1 MNKQC
6 ENICKLNQ
14 TELKEYV
21 TFKLL
26 ATHDDIHSFDG
37 YVFAKGTFPVLL
49 IAHLDTVHETVPTE
63 FIYSSDGNEVSSPQG
78 VGGDDRCGVYM
89 IFEILKKVN
98 CSVLFLE
105 DEECGLVGAKKF
117 IKTELAKTL
126 SFNYI
131 IELDRKGYNDAVFY
145 NLNNPKF
152 EKFITKR
159 YFEKAYGTRS
169 DISEIAPFLNVAAVN
184 LSCGYYYAHTKNE
197 MVDLTEVETII
208 SEVVNLLLSTKET
221 DIFKYYES
229 N

>member
-1 MNKQC
+1 MNKQF

-49 IAHLDTVHETVPTE
+49 IAHLDTVHETAPTE
-63 FIYSSDGNEVSSPQG
+63 FVYSSDGNEVTSPQG

-105 DEECGLVGAKKF
+105 DEE
-117 IKTELAKTL
+117 
-126 SFNYI
+126 
-131 IELDRKGYNDAVFY
+131 
-145 NLNNPKF
+145 
-152 EKFITKR
+152 
-159 YFEKAYGTRS
+159 
-169 DISEIAPFLNVAAVN
+169 
-184 LSCGYYYAHTKNE
+184 
-197 MVDLTEVETII
+197 
-208 SEVVNLLLSTKET
+208 
-221 DIFKYYES
+221 
-229 N
+229 

>member
-1 MNKQC
+1 MWGR
-6 ENICKLNQ
+6 ESI
-14 TELKEYV
+14 
-21 TFKLL
+21 
-26 ATHDDIHSFDG
+26 
-37 YVFAKGTFPVLL
+37 VL
-49 IAHLDTVHETVPTE
+49 
-63 FIYSSDGNEVSSPQG
+63 SNR
-78 VGGDDRCGVYM
+78 GD
-89 IFEILKKVN
+89 
-98 CSVLFLE
+98 
-105 DEECGLVGAKKF
+105 
-117 IKTELAKTL
+117 
-126 SFNYI
+126 
-131 IELDRKGYNDAVFY
+131 NDAVFY